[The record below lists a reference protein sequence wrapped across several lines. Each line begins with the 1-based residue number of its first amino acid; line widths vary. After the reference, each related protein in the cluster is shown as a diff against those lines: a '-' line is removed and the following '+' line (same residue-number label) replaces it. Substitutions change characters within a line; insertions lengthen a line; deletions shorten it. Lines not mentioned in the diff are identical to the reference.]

1 MNKVRVGCDWC
12 GKAIER
18 YPSQVKAR
26 NFCSR
31 ACLGAFASKTK
42 NPARYASLKD
52 LTGPSRHMSGLN
64 RRLNPQRMTIETKAK
79 LRAAHLGTGEGRTY
93 TKIYGR
99 HEHRIVA
106 EQMLGRPL
114 RKGEVVHHINR
125 NKRDNRPENLMI
137 FSSQKE
143 HAKWHKEHDE
153 EVMPDEVRSAQ
164 VPDLRN

>member
-1 MNKVRVGCDWC
+1 MNKVQVSCDWC

-42 NPARYASLKD
+42 NPEQYASLKN
-52 LTGPSRHMSGLN
+52 LTGASEHMSELN
-64 RRLNPQRMTIETKAK
+64 RRLNPTRMTAKTRAK
-79 LRAAHLGTGEGRTY
+79 LRESRLGTGNGITY

-99 HEHRIVA
+99 HEHRVVA

-125 NKRDNRPENLMI
+125 NKRDNRPENLMV
-137 FSSQKE
+137 FASQKE
-143 HAKWHKEHDE
+143 HVKWHKEHDK
-153 EVMPDEVRSAQ
+153 EVMPDDVQAS
-164 VPDLRN
+164 